1 MNISLCDALG
11 VSGCN
16 RVIFSQ
22 VNINLPPLY
31 RNVFRRDQRRFE
43 FVTMVFPA
51 RLPAP
56 TDGGVIRFIFYAE
69 WKKGKTSFL
78 RVFELSRNKGQARKY
93 NKKKENSYTINLFLM
108 NAL

>member
-1 MNISLCDALG
+1 MDLNISLCDALG

-31 RNVFRRDQRRFE
+31 RNVFRRDQRRFD

-56 TDGGVIRFIFYAE
+56 TDGGVIRFISYSE

-78 RVFELSRNKGQARKY
+78 RVFGVCHSFYAL
-93 NKKKENSYTINLFLM
+93 TNLLFQSF
-108 NAL
+108 NNF